1 MCTILVKIITH
12 TCVLQIVN
20 YSFFAIAGLIIFG
33 LSFSAAYAH
42 TTSNV
47 PFASAYAHTTIE
59 VGHYE
64 IEVGWQDE
72 PPVVGILNAIT
83 IDIREPG
90 DVEGASMGITNAFR
104 NLDATVISGGASKVL
119 DINTDPRPGH
129 YYAKIIPTKTG
140 SLEVK
145 LEGKINGIEIN
156 EVIVIEDVES
166 TSILDFPATS
176 GSSSGQEVTALKNAV
191 TSLQKDVSS
200 IKSQVGGIDTSS
212 GNFDAETP
220 YNFGVFGISL
230 GAAGVILAI
239 IAMVKRK

>member
-12 TCVLQIVN
+12 THILQIVN
-20 YSFFAIAGLIIFG
+20 YSFFAIAGLVIFG
-33 LSFSAAYAH
+33 FSF
-42 TTSNV
+42 
-47 PFASAYAHTTIE
+47 PFVYAHTTIE
-59 VGHYE
+59 VGPYE

-90 DVEGASMGITNAFR
+90 NVEGVSMGITNAFR
-104 NLDATVISGGASKVL
+104 NLDATIVSGGASKVL

-140 SLEVK
+140 SLEIK
-145 LEGKINGIEIN
+145 LQGEINGIEIN
-156 EVIVIEDVES
+156 EIIPVEDVES
-166 TSILDFPATS
+166 TSVLDFPARS
-176 GSSSGQEVTALKNAV
+176 GSSSGQEVSALKNAV
-191 TSLQKDVSS
+191 TSLQKDVSA
-200 IKSQVGGIDTSS
+200 IKSQVGGIDTRS
-212 GNFDAETP
+212 GNFDAETA

>member
-1 MCTILVKIITH
+1 
-12 TCVLQIVN
+12 VN
-20 YSFFAIAGLIIFG
+20 YSLFAIVGLIALGF
-33 LSFSAAYAH
+33 SFSFAYAH
-42 TTSNV
+42 TTV
-47 PFASAYAHTTIE
+47 E
-59 VGHYE
+59 VGPYE

-90 DVEGASMGITNAFR
+90 DVDGASMGVNNAFK
-104 NLDATVISGGASKVL
+104 NLQASVVSGGASKVL

-129 YYAKIIPTKTG
+129 YYAKIIPTKIG

-145 LEGKINGIEIN
+145 LQGEVNGIKINEIIP
-156 EVIVIEDVES
+156 VEDVES
-166 TSILDFPATS
+166 TSVLDFPTTS
-176 GSSSGQEVTALKNAV
+176 GSSSGQEVIALKNAV
-191 TSLQKDVSS
+191 TSIQKDVSL

-212 GNFDAETP
+212 GNFDAETA
-220 YNFGVFGISL
+220 YNFGVFGVSL

>member
-1 MCTILVKIITH
+1 
-12 TCVLQIVN
+12 VN
-20 YSFFAIAGLIIFG
+20 YSLFAIVGLIALGF
-33 LSFSAAYAH
+33 SFSFVYAH
-42 TTSNV
+42 TTV
-47 PFASAYAHTTIE
+47 E
-59 VGHYE
+59 VGPYE

-90 DVEGASMGITNAFR
+90 DVEGVSMGVNNAFK
-104 NLDATVISGGASKVL
+104 NLRASVVSGGASKVL

-140 SLEVK
+140 SLEMK
-145 LEGKINGIEIN
+145 LQGEVNGIKINEI
-156 EVIVIEDVES
+156 IPIEDVES
-166 TSILDFPATS
+166 TSVLDFPATS
-176 GSSSGQEVTALKNAV
+176 GQEVVALKNAV

-200 IKSQVGGIDTSS
+200 IKSQVGGIDTNS
-212 GNFDAETP
+212 GNFDAETA
-220 YNFGVFGISL
+220 YNFGMFGMSL

>member
-12 TCVLQIVN
+12 THILQIVN
-20 YSFFAIAGLIIFG
+20 YSFFAIAGLVIFG
-33 LSFSAAYAH
+33 FSF
-42 TTSNV
+42 
-47 PFASAYAHTTIE
+47 PFVYAHTTIE
-59 VGHYE
+59 VGPYE

-90 DVEGASMGITNAFR
+90 NVEGVSMGITNAFR
-104 NLDATVISGGASKVL
+104 NLDATIVSGGASKVL

-140 SLEVK
+140 SLEIK
-145 LEGKINGIEIN
+145 LQGEINGIEIN
-156 EVIVIEDVES
+156 EVIPVEDVES
-166 TSILDFPATS
+166 TSVLDFPARS
-176 GSSSGQEVTALKNAV
+176 GSSSGQEVSALKNAV

-200 IKSQVGGIDTSS
+200 IKSQVGGIDTRS
-212 GNFDAETP
+212 GNFDAETA